1 MLRQSAFIAN
11 RPLLKGALHCHT
23 TRSDGKLTPQESM
36 HTYKAANYD
45 FVALTDHRIYNYE
58 NYAPETGLTLIP
70 GIEIN
75 RELSLQGVH
84 TYHTVCLGPLK
95 EDGNGFCQDERI
107 PGGLTSG
114 QEEFQ
119 KLLDMAHARNNLTI
133 YCHPEWS
140 GTPAREFEKL
150 KGNIAMEIFNTSCVV
165 ENGIDR
171 DAACWDEL
179 LSQGKRLWGVATD
192 DSHGL
197 DQICQGWVMV
207 NAENSVN
214 AILEGLKNGDFYSS
228 CGPVIHDF
236 YVENGQA
243 HIACSP
249 CASIRFVMDKVP
261 SPYFVGEALTQGQC
275 PVPPFCTYIRAA
287 ITDAKGRMAW
297 TNPIWLEA

>member
-1 MLRQSAFIAN
+1 MLRQSAFVIK

-23 TRSDGKLTPQESM
+23 TRSDGKLTPSESL
-36 HTYKAANYD
+36 HTYKNANYD

-75 RELSLQGVH
+75 RELSLEGVH

-95 EDGNGFCQDERI
+95 EDGNGFEQDERV

-119 KLLDMAHARNNLTI
+119 HLLDMAHARNNLTI

-150 KGNIAMEIFNTSCVV
+150 EGNIAMEIFNTSCVL
-165 ENGIDR
+165 ENGIDK

-192 DSHGL
+192 DSHGM
-197 DQICQGWVMV
+197 DQFCQGWVMV
-207 NAENSVN
+207 NAENKVS
-214 AILEGLKNGDFYSS
+214 AILEALKNGDFYSS

-236 YVENGQA
+236 YVENGEA
-243 HIACSP
+243 HIACSE

-261 SPYFVGEALTQGQC
+261 SPYFAGEGLTRGEC

-287 ITDAKGRMAW
+287 VTDAEGRMAW